1 MTEDN
6 ISWRS
11 SIGRGK
17 GQHVVTTKSDGDTT
31 ESLEDLEEPYKL
43 RFIATCSDVDSLREL
58 EKTIAK
64 TIASLGGQKL
74 LTDFED

>member
-17 GQHVVTTKSDGDTT
+17 GQHVVSVKEDGSTSKT
-31 ESLEDLEEPYKL
+31 LEDLEEPYTL
-43 RFIATCSDVDSLREL
+43 RFIAKCSDVDSLREL

-74 LTDFED
+74 LTDFDE